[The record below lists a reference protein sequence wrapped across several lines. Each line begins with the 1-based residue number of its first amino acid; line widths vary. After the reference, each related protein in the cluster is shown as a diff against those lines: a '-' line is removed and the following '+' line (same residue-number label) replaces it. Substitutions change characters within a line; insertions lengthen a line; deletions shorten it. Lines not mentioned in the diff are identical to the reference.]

1 MATSLSLSQF
11 LSSLL
16 PSKQPIPPPPPPP
29 PSSLH
34 FPNKP
39 PSGWVSLV
47 STNLDPTTPSCSSF
61 INPIVCPA
69 LAYSNTL
76 YFKSC
81 YNVQVIVGENEPED
95 KLVGRFRREV
105 LRAGV
110 IQECKR
116 RRYFENTHDK
126 KKRKARD
133 AARRNRKWFGF
144 LSSFCLFLFFF
155 FFNKQSYLLSVG
167 LVGSRENGK
176 KRNGTKYSS
185 FGFYVS
191 STK

>member
-16 PSKQPIPPPPPPP
+16 PSKQPIPPPPPP
-29 PSSLH
+29 SSLH

-47 STNLDPTTPSCSSF
+47 STTLDPTTPSCSSF

-144 LSSFCLFLFFF
+144 LSSFCLFLFSFSFF
-155 FFNKQSYLLSVG
+155 HKQIYLLSVG

-176 KRNGTKYSS
+176 KRNGKKYSS

>member
-29 PSSLH
+29 PPSSLH

-47 STNLDPTTPSCSSF
+47 STTLDPTTPSCSSY

-133 AARRNRKWFGF
+133 AARRNRKWRP
-144 LSSFCLFLFFF
+144 LPKVQA
-155 FFNKQSYLLSVG
+155 KQ
-167 LVGSRENGK
+167 EAPK
-176 KRNGTKYSS
+176 KRNGEKDDNWDDYEVDLP
-185 FGFYVS
+185 YC
-191 STK
+191 KH